1 MKDIWNFFM
10 SIDSDRM
17 RGWTWEFFIDV
28 FFDLPNIIVHFLLL
42 IFIFW
47 DDAWHI
53 YKHRNMVFDF
63 IMEYLKTLVYL
74 GVFIHNKSNVAV
86 PDSIEHNDDS
96 LKELRPFKTKS
107 ICFTHSS
114 ASFADDAQN
123 CDERGEKWKP
133 QSVQYSGLHI
143 LININK

>member
-1 MKDIWNFFM
+1 MFCMKDVWNFFM

-42 IFIFW
+42 IFIYW

-74 GVFIHNKSNVAV
+74 GVFIHNESNVAV
-86 PDSIEHNDDS
+86 PESTEHNDDS
-96 LKELRPFKTKS
+96 LTERVETFQNKVYLFHPFLRLFRRWRTKLRWKRREMKT
-107 ICFTHSS
+107 TVS
-114 ASFADDAQN
+114 AIFGAT
-123 CDERGEKWKP
+123 
-133 QSVQYSGLHI
+133 Y
-143 LININK
+143 IN